1 LRVVLI
7 GGSSHVGKS
16 SLAESLAA
24 AMGWT
29 HISTDSLA
37 RHPGRPWKP
46 HPEKV
51 PDDVAE
57 HYLSLSVDELITDV
71 LRHYR
76 VNVWPRVEAIVA
88 SHIDKTSTARIV
100 LEGSALWPEF
110 VTTLDFDRIAALWL
124 TACEEV
130 FSRRIRHGS
139 MYRSKSS
146 RERTMIGKFLAR
158 TLAYDSRMVEVVNRH
173 GLTLI
178 DASQSDV
185 AQLTERCLEALRL
198 RRR

>member
-1 LRVVLI
+1 
-7 GGSSHVGKS
+7 
-16 SLAESLAA
+16 
-24 AMGWT
+24 MGWT

-57 HYLSLSVDELITDV
+57 HYLSLSVNELITDV

-110 VTTLDFDRIAALWL
+110 VTSLDFDRIAALWL
-124 TACEEV
+124 TASEEI
-130 FSRRIRHGS
+130 FRQRIRHGS
-139 MYRSKSS
+139 MYHSKSL
-146 RERTMIGKFLAR
+146 RERTMVNKFLAR
-158 TLAYDSRMVEVVNRH
+158 TLAYDSQMVEVVNRH

-178 DASQSDV
+178 DVSRSDWAELNRYV
-185 AQLTERCLEALRL
+185 LTGT
-198 RRR
+198 

>member
-1 LRVVLI
+1 MRVVLT

-24 AMGWT
+24 NMGWT

-57 HYLSLSVDELITDV
+57 HYLSLSVNELITDV

-110 VTTLDFDRIAALWL
+110 VTSLDFDRIAALWL
-124 TACEEV
+124 TASEEV
-130 FSRRIRHGS
+130 FRQRIRHGS
-139 MYRSKSS
+139 MYHSKSL
-146 RERTMIGKFLAR
+146 RERTMVNKFLAR
-158 TLAYDSRMVEVVNRH
+158 TLAYDSQMVEVVNRH

-178 DASQSDV
+178 DVSRSDLAELNRYV
-185 AQLTERCLEALRL
+185 LTGT
-198 RRR
+198 

>member
-1 LRVVLI
+1 MRVVLI

-24 AMGWT
+24 NLGWT

-110 VTTLDFDRIAALWL
+110 VTIPPWTSTESLRYFLA
-124 TACEEV
+124 
-130 FSRRIRHGS
+130 H
-139 MYRSKSS
+139 SS
-146 RERTMIGKFLAR
+146 RGSLPAK
-158 TLAYDSRMVEVVNRH
+158 DSPWKHV
-173 GLTLI
+173 
-178 DASQSDV
+178 SF
-185 AQLTERCLEALRL
+185 
-198 RRR
+198 

>member
-1 LRVVLI
+1 MVLI

-24 AMGWT
+24 ALGWT

-37 RHPGRPWKP
+37 RHAGRPWKP
-46 HPEKV
+46 HPENV
-51 PDDVAE
+51 PEDVAE

-71 LRHYR
+71 LRYYR
-76 VNVWPRVEAIVA
+76 LNVWPRVEAIVA

-173 GLTLI
+173 ALTLI
-178 DASQSDV
+178 DVSQSDV
-185 AQLTERCLEALRL
+185 AELTDTCLRALSIDQR
-198 RRR
+198 